1 MQVQNVSRML
11 LQMQAANSPITW
23 YCPCTYQLLWVVVH
37 ISPKLSHFKL
47 LFACAM
53 VWVFG
58 IRRVLACWFGSNG
71 SFDRKGNTLRCYLR
85 VQCFGFSVLVA
96 CWHAG
101 FARIYL
107 STERVTFYV
116 AICRCTVLG
125 FRDCSHARMLVSP
138 KRVLRSKITGL

>member
-1 MQVQNVSRML
+1 MSRML

-23 YCPCTYQLLWVVVH
+23 YCPCTYQLLWVVVY

-101 FARIYL
+101 FDRIYL

-138 KRVLRSKITGL
+138 NRVLRSKITGL